1 MLFIVLYLFLFTCA
15 ILMGSC
21 QVIGRS
27 DSNKL
32 YNSVVHRNKDTLLSQ
47 AAAHRASMNRNAPA
61 TIKSTSSEKA
71 HTEESTPVVAS
82 TSADTASTAVGEVL
96 SSSSA
101 PSAPKKPHAIVVSM
115 STSTIP
121 IDVSILHMFLCYIY
135 FCCCTCILFYTNIC
149 FLFKLHCLRLLLIMI
164 LARRSFATIRSDQR
178 TKRDRKTASLLLQVA
193 VNIKSL
199 L

>member
-1 MLFIVLYLFLFTCA
+1 MLTA
-15 ILMGSC
+15 SSC
-21 QVIGRS
+21 QVSGRS

-47 AAAHRASMNRNAPA
+47 AAAHRASMNRNTPA
-61 TIKSTSSEKA
+61 TSKSTSGEKA
-71 HTEESTPVVAS
+71 HTEETTPTVAS
-82 TSADTASTAVGEVL
+82 TSTDTASNAVGEVL

-121 IDVSILHMFLCYIY
+121 IDVSILHMF
-135 FCCCTCILFYTNIC
+135 FCCAFFIVILASFFYTNIC
-149 FLFKLHCLRLLLIMI
+149 FLFKLHCLRLHPITI

-178 TKRDRKTASLLLQVA
+178 TKRDRKTASLSLQVA
-193 VNIKSL
+193 VNFNSL